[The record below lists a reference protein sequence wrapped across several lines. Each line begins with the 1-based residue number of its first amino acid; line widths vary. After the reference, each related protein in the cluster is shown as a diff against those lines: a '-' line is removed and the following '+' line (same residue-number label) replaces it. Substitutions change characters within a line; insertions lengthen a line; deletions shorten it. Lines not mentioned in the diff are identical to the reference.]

1 MIEVVQL
8 SGDRVR
14 PDPSPPGPSFTAQ
27 ARQYLQDSFDSLLAQ
42 DPELSGVVL
51 RMQSEG
57 MLGVVFGGW
66 ARDRL
71 FEHMLRRECPSR
83 DIDFVAWGKASVA
96 TVFPPEAV
104 RNPFG
109 GVGIGG
115 SRIHIDAWD
124 LPNTFLI
131 RRNSLRVEFDQLPA
145 TADYNVNA
153 VVFRPAQFFGVPG
166 LLDGGAANAF
176 ASGQLD
182 FMADEVAQPRVQA
195 ARALILSARF
205 DLTLSDTVRSFV
217 KYVCKTS
224 DSIEAVKGGL
234 ADYCPPQF
242 LSRANGI
249 LQSLIEQ

>member
-1 MIEVVQL
+1 MIEVFQL
-8 SGDRVR
+8 SADRVR
-14 PDPSPPGPSFTAQ
+14 PDPTPPGASFTMQAQ
-27 ARQYLQDSFDSLLAQ
+27 QYLQSAFDSLLAQ
-42 DPELSGVVL
+42 DPELSGVVQ
-51 RMQSEG
+51 RMQSHG
-57 MLGVVFGGW
+57 LLGVVFGGW

-71 FEHMLRRECPSR
+71 LECMLRRDCPSR
-83 DIDFVAWGKASVA
+83 DIDFVASGKTSVA

-115 SRIHIDAWD
+115 SGIHIDAWD
-124 LPNTFLI
+124 LRNTFLI

-153 VVFRPAQFFGVPG
+153 VVFRPAQFFGEPG
-166 LLDGGAANAF
+166 VLDGGSANAL
-176 ASGQLD
+176 ASGRLD

-195 ARALILSARF
+195 ARALILSVRL

-217 KYVCKTS
+217 KYVCNTS
-224 DSIEAVKGGL
+224 GSIEAIKGGL

-242 LSRANGI
+242 ISRANG
-249 LQSLIEQ
+249 LLRSLSEQ